1 MKVGDLIGS
10 GRKGEIRLSA
20 AWETEAGQKVPVKL
34 RNADTGDIVS
44 LVDKLHGFY
53 VYRISCECDGKR
65 SGVPSVIKVGRSMND
80 LRQRLLSFP
89 GNYSMNDVK
98 LLKVIIFKR
107 AGDAQSFETGVKR
120 ALRVKKIVP
129 ATGGYE
135 WFPATQQAEIM
146 AAIKEYR
153 AGLKPLPSTAAPRVQ
168 RAKPTRVR
176 ALRSPPG
183 VPMGIFG
190 GTW

>member
-20 AWETEAGQKVPVKL
+20 DWETAAGQKVPVKL

-53 VYRISCECDGKR
+53 VYRISCDCEGRR

-98 LLKVIIFKR
+98 LLKVFIFKR
-107 AGDAQSFETGVKR
+107 AADAQSFETGVKR
-120 ALRVKKIVP
+120 VLRSKKIVP
-129 ATGGYE
+129 ATGGFE
-135 WFPATQQAEIM
+135 WFPATQQADIM
-146 AAIKEYR
+146 GAIKAYR
-153 AGLKPLPSTAAPRVQ
+153 KGLKPVPVP
-168 RAKPTRVR
+168 VR
-176 ALRSPPG
+176 SNRRIGPPG
-183 VPMGIFG
+183 IPMNA
-190 GTW
+190 